1 MTRATSFKGLW
12 GNLRFLV
19 VWKTWA
25 AQIVFG
31 IGLALGAAWCLTAA
45 HGGQLR
51 DGAER
56 LDSGDGTPHCSS
68 RIRPSGSAS
77 SRSGCR

>member
-25 AQIVFG
+25 ALIVFG
-31 IGLALGAAWCLTAA
+31 IGLALGAAWRLAA
-45 HGGQLR
+45 
-51 DGAER
+51 
-56 LDSGDGTPHCSS
+56 SMK
-68 RIRPSGSAS
+68 
-77 SRSGCR
+77 